1 LIMAFPFG
9 LAIAGVGSIL
19 GGLGGQA
26 EANAQNRAQEAQY
39 KQNMQAWRY
48 GKKRIRADYQQ
59 ERKQWRLNKRNE
71 ETLAAW
77 KDDTNLQDWQYN
89 LKIQDFE
96 YASQMKQYAKSE
108 KIFGQQL
115 TFNQMA
121 QAAANEAEYR
131 KLEDTTKELA
141 FQNQDLVI
149 KALQSEG
156 VTAVKGQQGRSANKA
171 EQVEFAS
178 LGRNQAILAESL
190 LSAQAD
196 TDAALRKIAADKFG
210 ADIAAEASRMLKP
223 DRLPQPPKPL
233 TTPRAEFLKPRK
245 SKEFDFGPRPI
256 KGVMASSTG
265 AWLGAGANF
274 LQSQGGNI
282 ATRLATGKW
291 A

>member
-1 LIMAFPFG
+1 MAFPFG
-9 LAIAGVGSIL
+9 LAIAGVSSIL

-39 KQNMQAWRY
+39 EQNLQSWQY

-59 ERKQWRLNKRNE
+59 NRKQWRLNKRNE

-77 KDDTNLQDWQYN
+77 KDSTNLQDWQYN
-89 LKIQDFE
+89 LRIQDFE
-96 YASQMKQYAKSE
+96 YASQIKQYAKSE

-156 VTAVKGQQGRSANKA
+156 VTAVKGQQGRSAQKA
-171 EQVEFAS
+171 EQAEFAS

-196 TDAALRKIAADKFG
+196 TDAAMRKIAADKFG

-245 SKEFDFGPRPI
+245 PKEFDFGPRPI

-265 AWLGAGANF
+265 ALLGAGANF

-282 ATRLATGKW
+282 ATGLATGKW

>member
-1 LIMAFPFG
+1 MAFPFG
-9 LAIAGVGSIL
+9 LAIAGVSSIL

-39 KQNMQAWRY
+39 EQNLQSWQY
-48 GKKRIRADYQQ
+48 GKKRTRADYQQ
-59 ERKQWRLNKRNE
+59 NRKQWRLNKRNE

-77 KDDTNLQDWQYN
+77 KDSTNLQDWQYN
-89 LKIQDFE
+89 LRIQDFE
-96 YASQMKQYAKSE
+96 YASQIKQYAKSE

-156 VTAVKGQQGRSANKA
+156 VTAVKGQQGRSAQKA
-171 EQVEFAS
+171 EQAEFAS

-196 TDAALRKIAADKFG
+196 TDAAMRKIAADKFG

-245 SKEFDFGPRPI
+245 PKEFDFGPRPI

-282 ATRLATGKW
+282 ATGLATGKW

>member
-1 LIMAFPFG
+1 MAFPFG
-9 LAIAGVGSIL
+9 LAIAGVSSIL

-39 KQNMQAWRY
+39 EQNLQSWQY

-59 ERKQWRLNKRNE
+59 NRKQWRLNKRNE

-77 KDDTNLQDWQYN
+77 KDSTNLQDWQYN
-89 LKIQDFE
+89 LRIQDFE
-96 YASQMKQYAKSE
+96 YASQIKQYAKSE

-156 VTAVKGQQGRSANKA
+156 VTAVKGQQGRSAQKA
-171 EQVEFAS
+171 EQAEFAS

-196 TDAALRKIAADKFG
+196 TDAAMRKIAADKFG

-245 SKEFDFGPRPI
+245 PKEFDFGPRPI

-265 AWLGAGANF
+265 ALLGAGANF

-282 ATRLATGKW
+282 ATGLATGKW
-291 A
+291 V

>member
-1 LIMAFPFG
+1 MAFPIG
-9 LAIAGVGSIL
+9 LAIAGVSSIL

-26 EANAQNRAQEAQY
+26 EADAQNRAQEAQY
-39 KQNMQAWRY
+39 EQNLQSWQY
-48 GKKRIRADYQQ
+48 GKKRTRADYQQ
-59 ERKQWRLNKRNE
+59 NRKQWRLNKRNE

-77 KDDTNLQDWQYN
+77 KDSTNLQDWQYN
-89 LKIQDFE
+89 LRIQDFE
-96 YASQMKQYAKSE
+96 YASQIKQYAKSE

-245 SKEFDFGPRPI
+245 PKEFDFGPRPI

-265 AWLGAGANF
+265 ALLGAGANF
-274 LQSQGGNI
+274 LQSQGSNI
-282 ATRLATGKW
+282 ATGLATGKW

>member
-1 LIMAFPFG
+1 MAFPFG
-9 LAIAGVGSIL
+9 LAIAGVSSIL

-39 KQNMQAWRY
+39 EQNLQSWQY
-48 GKKRIRADYQQ
+48 GKKRTRADYQQ
-59 ERKQWRLNKRNE
+59 NRKQWRLNKRNE

-77 KDDTNLQDWQYN
+77 KDSTNLQDWQYN
-89 LKIQDFE
+89 LRIQDFE
-96 YASQMKQYAKSE
+96 YASQIKQYAKSE

-149 KALQSEG
+149 KAVQSSD
-156 VTAVKGQQGRSANKA
+156 VSAVKNIQGRSADKA
-171 EQVEFAS
+171 EQAEFAS

-190 LSAQAD
+190 LSAKAD
-196 TDAALRKIAADKFG
+196 TDAAMRKIAADKFG

-245 SKEFDFGPRPI
+245 PKEFDFGPRPI

-282 ATRLATGKW
+282 ATGLATGKW

>member
-1 LIMAFPFG
+1 MAFPFG
-9 LAIAGVGSIL
+9 LAIAGVSSIL

-39 KQNMQAWRY
+39 EQNLQSWQY
-48 GKKRIRADYQQ
+48 GKKRTRADYQQ
-59 ERKQWRLNKRNE
+59 NRKQWRLNKRNE

-77 KDDTNLQDWQYN
+77 KDSTNLQDWQYN
-89 LKIQDFE
+89 LRIQDFE
-96 YASQMKQYAKSE
+96 YASQIKQYAKSE

-156 VTAVKGQQGRSANKA
+156 VTAVKGQQGRSAQKA
-171 EQVEFAS
+171 EQAEFAS

-196 TDAALRKIAADKFG
+196 TDAAMRKIAADKFG

-245 SKEFDFGPRPI
+245 PKEFDFGPRPI

-274 LQSQGGNI
+274 LQSQGSNI
-282 ATRLATGKW
+282 ATGLATGKW

>member
-1 LIMAFPFG
+1 MAFPFG
-9 LAIAGVGSIL
+9 LAIAGVSSIL
-19 GGLGGQA
+19 GGLGGA
-26 EANAQNRAQEAQY
+26 SEARAQNRAQEAQY
-39 KQNMQAWRY
+39 EQNMQAWQY

-59 ERKQWRLNKRNE
+59 NRKQWKYNKRNE

-77 KDDTNLQDWQYN
+77 KDSTNLQDWQYN
-89 LKIQDFE
+89 LSIQDFE

-108 KIFGQQL
+108 QIFGQQL

-121 QAAANEAEYR
+121 QNAANEAEYR
-131 KLEDTTKELA
+131 RLTDTTTEMA

-156 VTAVKGQQGRSANKA
+156 VTAAKGQQGRSAEKA
-171 EQVEFAS
+171 AQAEFAS

-190 LSAQAD
+190 LSARAD
-196 TDAALRKIAADKFG
+196 SDAAMRKIANDKFG
-210 ADIAAEASRMLKP
+210 ADLAAEASRMLKP

-245 SKEFDFGPRPI
+245 PKEFDFGPRPI

-265 AWLGAGANF
+265 ALLGAGANF

-282 ATRLATGKW
+282 ATGLATGKW

>member
-1 LIMAFPFG
+1 MAFPFG
-9 LAIAGVGSIL
+9 LAIAGVSSIL
-19 GGLGGQA
+19 GGLGGA
-26 EANAQNRAQEAQY
+26 SEARAQNRAQEAQY
-39 KQNMQAWRY
+39 EQNMQAWQY

-59 ERKQWRLNKRNE
+59 NRKQWKYNKRNE

-77 KDDTNLQDWQYN
+77 KDSTNLQDWQYN
-89 LKIQDFE
+89 LRIQDFE
-96 YASQMKQYAKSE
+96 YASQIKQYAKSE

-149 KALQSEG
+149 KALQSRG
-156 VTAVKGQQGRSANKA
+156 VTAVKGQQGRSAQKD
-171 EQVEFAS
+171 EQAEFAS

-196 TDAALRKIAADKFG
+196 TDAAMRKIAADKFG
-210 ADIAAEASRMLKP
+210 ADIAAEASRMLRP

-245 SKEFDFGPRPI
+245 PKEFDFGPRPI

-265 AWLGAGANF
+265 ALLGAGANF

-282 ATRLATGKW
+282 ATVLATGKW

>member
-1 LIMAFPFG
+1 MAFPIG
-9 LAIAGVGSIL
+9 LAIAGVSSIL

-26 EANAQNRAQEAQY
+26 EADAQNRAQEAQY
-39 KQNMQAWRY
+39 EQNMQSWRY

-59 ERKQWRLNKRNE
+59 NRKQWRLNKRNE

-96 YASQMKQYAKSE
+96 YASQIKQYAKSE

-141 FQNQDLVI
+141 FQNQDLVL

-156 VTAVKGQQGRSANKA
+156 VTAVKGQQGRSAQKA
-171 EQVEFAS
+171 EQAEFAS

-190 LSAQAD
+190 LSARAD
-196 TDAALRKIAADKFG
+196 TDAAMRKIATDKFG
-210 ADIAAEASRMLKP
+210 ADLAAEAARMLKP

-233 TTPRAEFLKPRK
+233 TTPRAQFLKPRK
-245 SKEFDFGPRPI
+245 PKEFDFGPKPT
-256 KGVMASSTG
+256 KGVMASSAG
-265 AWLGAGANF
+265 AWMGAGANF
-274 LQSQGGNI
+274 LQSQSGTISKG
-282 ATRLATGKW
+282 LATGNW
-291 A
+291 GT

>member
-1 LIMAFPFG
+1 MGFPFG
-9 LAIAGVGSIL
+9 LAIAGVSSIL

-39 KQNMQAWRY
+39 EQNLQSWQY
-48 GKKRIRADYQQ
+48 GKKRTRADYQQ
-59 ERKQWRLNKRNE
+59 NRKQWRLNKRNE

-77 KDDTNLQDWQYN
+77 KDSTNLQDWQYN
-89 LKIQDFE
+89 LRIQDFE
-96 YASQMKQYAKSE
+96 YASQIKQYAKSE

-245 SKEFDFGPRPI
+245 PKEFDFGPRPI

-282 ATRLATGKW
+282 ATGLATGKW

>member
-1 LIMAFPFG
+1 MAFPFG
-9 LAIAGVGSIL
+9 LAIAGVSSIL

-39 KQNMQAWRY
+39 EQNLQSWQY
-48 GKKRIRADYQQ
+48 GKKRTRADYQQ
-59 ERKQWRLNKRNE
+59 NRKQWRLNKRNE

-77 KDDTNLQDWQYN
+77 KDSTNLQDWQYN
-89 LKIQDFE
+89 LRIQDFE
-96 YASQMKQYAKSE
+96 YASQIKQYAKSE

-210 ADIAAEASRMLKP
+210 ADIAAEASRMLRP
-223 DRLPQPPKPL
+223 DRLPQPPKPI

-245 SKEFDFGPRPI
+245 PKEFDFGPRPI

-282 ATRLATGKW
+282 ATGLATGKW